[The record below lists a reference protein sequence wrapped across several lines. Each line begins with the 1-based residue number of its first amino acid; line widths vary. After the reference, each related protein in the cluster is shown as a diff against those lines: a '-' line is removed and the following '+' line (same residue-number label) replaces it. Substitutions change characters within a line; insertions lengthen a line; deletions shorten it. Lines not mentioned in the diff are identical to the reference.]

1 MASRMIVSSIYH
13 LGSTYKVK
21 IPTIINDGPTKV
33 VNNQDNNFY
42 LINSRY
48 IFFLV
53 ALSIKLTYN

>member
-1 MASRMIVSSIYH
+1 MASRMIVSFIYH

-48 IFFLV
+48 FFF
-53 ALSIKLTYN
+53 